1 MRVPRKVVFPLIII
15 LVLASL
21 FWLVDSLFAARV
33 ERKIS
38 VTVAEHANLETNP
51 GIYVGGI
58 PYMQALITGDI
69 PLISADAL
77 DVDVPGLGMVN
88 ARSEATDLVVTRDQV
103 LSGDVVG
110 APAEMITRTV
120 SLDGVALGHLLG
132 MTDLDIANPYDISP
146 GGGRRTEAQL
156 TGTPEGFDE
165 EVSMLV
171 TLRLDGPMF
180 QMLPTELLDAP
191 AGREEDARAAFTWE
205 LDTHQLPLADQAQA
219 VYVQGGSIF
228 FRAQKQNVPLQL
240 EDLSPVESTPP
251 ESGNGSLLDRL

>member
-1 MRVPRKVVFPLIII
+1 MRVPRKITFPIIII
-15 LVLASL
+15 LTLTIL
-21 FWLVDSLFAARV
+21 FWLVDSLFAASV

-38 VTVAEHANLETNP
+38 TTVAEHANLETNP
-51 GIYVGGI
+51 GIYVGGV
-58 PYMQALITGDI
+58 PYLQALITGEI

-88 ARSEATDLVVTRDQV
+88 ARSEATDLVVRRDQV

-132 MTDLDIANPYDISP
+132 MTDLDIANPHDISP
-146 GGGRRTEAQL
+146 SGGRRTEAQL
-156 TGTPEGFDE
+156 TGTPEGFE
-165 EVSMLV
+165 EEISVLVS
-171 TLRLDGPMF
+171 LRLDGPVF
-180 QMLPTELLDAP
+180 HMLPTELLDVP
-191 AGREEDARAAFTWE
+191 AGQEDDARAAFTWE

-228 FRAQKQNVPLQL
+228 FRAQKQNVPLGL
-240 EDLSPVESTPP
+240 KDLSPIESSPP
-251 ESGNGSLLDRL
+251 ESGKGSLLDRL